1 MSTIDVTGLAGHIE
15 KRASHAPV
23 FSGLDDGPTLP
34 LRAMAG
40 NSMWP
45 GIGVRRTRLVD

>member
-1 MSTIDVTGLAGHIE
+1 MPMIDVTGLAGHIE

-23 FSGLDDGPTLP
+23 FNGLDDGPTP
-34 LRAMAG
+34 RAMAG